1 MAKIKTSFSGH
12 DKFDC
17 KIDWITKGLEAYQEN
32 STIFIQSNMESTIS
46 RLGLGSNMLNHCII
60 G

>member
-17 KIDWITKGLEAYQEN
+17 KIDWITKGLMVYSKNHE
-32 STIFIQSNMESTIS
+32 IFSRSNIKQAIKE
-46 RLGLGSNMLNHCII
+46 LGLAI